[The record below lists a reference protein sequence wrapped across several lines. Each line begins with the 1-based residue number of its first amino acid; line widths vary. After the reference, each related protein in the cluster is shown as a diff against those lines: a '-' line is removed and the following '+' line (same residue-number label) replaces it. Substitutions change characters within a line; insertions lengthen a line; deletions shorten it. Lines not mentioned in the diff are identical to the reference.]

1 MSKESPVSKKD
12 LKEDRSHIAT
22 GCPVV
27 PVHEVEF
34 DKESQEEFIPPQII
48 EIERQGSGH
57 RSSIKGMSNLIH
69 DEIVNED

>member
-1 MSKESPVSKKD
+1 MSKESPVSKKEIT
-12 LKEDRSHIAT
+12 EDNPIAT
-22 GCPVV
+22 GWPVV
-27 PVHEVEF
+27 SVKEVEF
-34 DKESQEEFIPPQII
+34 DKVSQEEFIPPQII